1 MLKQI
6 TLENWKNFRH
16 AELYIDPLTVLI
28 GTNASGKSNVIDA
41 LDFLN
46 GIMQRGSVVE
56 TVLTSIRGGIEWAAR
71 KPETKFSFQVLVDGE
86 NEANEAENYLY
97 KITIENT
104 PTVQV
109 VDESLTLIDSQ
120 NISDS
125 NSSMR
130 LSFLSSSSI
139 SKENVV
145 ISNHSEADK
154 AMEKNYPTSN
164 PWLGRFTENIL
175 PYNSDDVF
183 PDYWWIKTNIPF
195 YKFNNAAQMT
205 SAQSIVPNILR
216 NIFIFNPIPSQMRD
230 YSPLS
235 KKLKRD
241 GSNIA
246 GVLAALPEKQKAEVE
261 ENLLKYLTKLP
272 EGDMRKVW
280 SEPVGRL
287 GRDAMLYC
295 EEIWH
300 PNQEPIIVDAS
311 GMSDGTLRFL
321 AILTAMLTQPE
332 KSLIVIEEV
341 DNGLH
346 PSRAG
351 LLLEMLREIG
361 QQRQIDILVT
371 THNPAL
377 LDELTPDFI
386 PFVMVAY
393 RDKQTGESQL
403 IPLED
408 IEDLPKLIASGTL
421 GKIASKG
428 LIEKSLK
435 ADYKV

>member
-6 TLENWKNFRH
+6 TLENWKSFRH

-28 GTNASGKSNVIDA
+28 GTNASGKSNIVDG

-46 GIMQRGSVVE
+46 SIMQGSSVE
-56 TVLTSIRGGIEWAAR
+56 TVLTGDRFTSGIRGGVEWATR
-71 KPETKFSFQVLVDGE
+71 KPETKFSFQVLVDGKD
-86 NEANEAENYLY
+86 EAGDYLY
-97 KITIENT
+97 KITVETT

-109 VDESLTLIDSQ
+109 IDESLTLIDSP
-120 NISDS
+120 NLLDS
-125 NSSMR
+125 NSSQQ
-130 LSFLSSSSI
+130 LSFISSAPAKNGI
-139 SKENVV
+139 SYNR
-145 ISNHSEADK
+145 SEA
-154 AMEKNYPTSN
+154 EKEFIEKFYPTPN
-164 PWLGRFTENIL
+164 PWLGRFT
-175 PYNSDDVF
+175 
-183 PDYWWIKTNIPF
+183 TQIPF
-195 YKFNNAAQMT
+195 YGFDDVHKMI
-205 SAQSIVPNILR
+205 SAQSIVPNILK
-216 NIFIFNPIPSQMRD
+216 NIFILNPIPSQMRN

-235 KKLKRD
+235 KKLERD

-261 ENLLKYLTKLP
+261 EYLLKYLAKLP

-280 SEPVGRL
+280 AETVGRL
-287 GRDAMLYC
+287 DSDAMLYC
-295 EEIWH
+295 EEIWN
-300 PNQEPIIVDAS
+300 PNQQPMIVDAR

-351 LLLEMLREIG
+351 LLLQMLREIG
-361 QQRQIDILVT
+361 ELRQIDILVT

-386 PFVMVAY
+386 PFVMVTY
-393 RDKQTGESQL
+393 RDKKTGESQL

-408 IEDLPKLIASGTL
+408 IADLPKLMASGTL
-421 GKIASKG
+421 GKLASKG

-435 ADYKV
+435 AD

>member
-6 TLENWKNFRH
+6 TLENWKSFRH

-28 GTNASGKSNVIDA
+28 GTNASGKSNVVDA

-46 GIMQRGSVVE
+46 SMMQRASVE
-56 TVLTSIRGGIEWAAR
+56 TVLIGDRFTPGIRGGIEWAAR

-86 NEANEAENYLY
+86 DKGNDYLY
-97 KITIENT
+97 KITVENT
-104 PTVQV
+104 PSVQV

-120 NISDS
+120 NISDN
-125 NSSMR
+125 NSCQQ
-130 LSFLSSSSI
+130 LFFVSFTY
-139 SKENVV
+139 
-145 ISNHSEADK
+145 
-154 AMEKNYPTSN
+154 EKNRIIYKHYEAEKEVIEKFYPTPN
-164 PWLGRFTENIL
+164 PWLGHFT
-175 PYNSDDVF
+175 D
-183 PDYWWIKTNIPF
+183 KIPF
-195 YKFNNAAQMT
+195 YEFDDVNQMM
-205 SAQSIVPNILR
+205 SAQIIVPEILK
-216 NIFIFNPIPSQMRD
+216 NIFILNPIPSQMR
-230 YSPLS
+230 YPSPLS
-235 KKLKRD
+235 TKLERD

-246 GVLAALPEKQKAEVE
+246 GVLAALPQPIKAQVE
-261 ENLLKYLTKLP
+261 EKLLKYLAKLP
-272 EGDMRKVW
+272 EGDMQKVW
-280 SEPVGRL
+280 SESVGRL
-287 GRDAMLYC
+287 GRDAILYC
-295 EEIWH
+295 EEIWNL
-300 PNQEPIIVDAS
+300 NQEPIIVDAS

-321 AILTAMLTQPE
+321 AILTAMLTQP
-332 KSLIVIEEV
+332 KNSLIVIEEV

-346 PSRAG
+346 PSRAR

-361 QQRQIDILVT
+361 QERQIDILVT

-408 IEDLPKLIASGTL
+408 IADLPKLMASGTL
-421 GKIASKG
+421 GTIASKG

-435 ADYKV
+435 VD

>member
-6 TLENWKNFRH
+6 TLENWKSFRH

-28 GTNASGKSNVIDA
+28 GTNASGKSNVVDA

-46 GIMQRGSVVE
+46 SIMQGASVE
-56 TVLTSIRGGIEWAAR
+56 TVLIHNIRGGIEWAAR

-86 NEANEAENYLY
+86 NEEEDYLY
-97 KITIENT
+97 KITVENT
-104 PTVQV
+104 PNVQV
-109 VDESLTLIDSQ
+109 VDESLTLINSQ
-120 NISDS
+120 NISDNIS
-125 NSSMR
+125 
-130 LSFLSSSSI
+130 LKPPYFISSSFS
-139 SKENVV
+139 
-145 ISNHSEADK
+145 
-154 AMEKNYPTSN
+154 EKNVIT
-164 PWLGRFTENIL
+164 LNISETVKEAL
-175 PYNSDDVF
+175 EG
-183 PDYWWIKTNIPF
+183 IPF
-195 YKFNNAAQMT
+195 DNFDNIEQIVIG
-205 SAQSIVPNILR
+205 QIRVRSILK
-216 NIFIFNPIPSQMRD
+216 NIFILNPIPSQMRD

-235 KKLKRD
+235 KKLERD

-246 GVLAALPEKQKAEVE
+246 GVLAELPEQQKAEVE
-261 ENLLKYLTKLP
+261 ENLLKYLAKLP

-321 AILTAMLTQPE
+321 AILTAMLTQPKE
-332 KSLIVIEEV
+332 SLIVIEEV

-351 LLLEMLREIG
+351 LLLQILKEIG
-361 QQRQIDILVT
+361 QQRQIDVLVT

-386 PFVMVAY
+386 PFVIVAY
-393 RDKQTGESQL
+393 RDIKTGESQL

-428 LIEKSLK
+428 LIEKSLR
-435 ADYKV
+435 AD

>member
-6 TLENWKNFRH
+6 TLENWKSFRH

-28 GTNASGKSNVIDA
+28 GTNASGKSNVVDA

-46 GIMQRGSVVE
+46 SMMQRASVE
-56 TVLTSIRGGIEWAAR
+56 TVLIGGRFTPGIRGGIEWAAR
-71 KPETKFSFQVLVDGE
+71 KPETKFSFQVLVDGKDKG
-86 NEANEAENYLY
+86 NDYFY
-97 KITIENT
+97 KITVENT

-120 NISDS
+120 NISDN
-125 NSSMR
+125 NSCQQ
-130 LSFLSSSSI
+130 LFFVSFTY
-139 SKENVV
+139 
-145 ISNHSEADK
+145 
-154 AMEKNYPTSN
+154 EKNRIIYKHYEAEKEVIEKIYPTPN
-164 PWLGRFTENIL
+164 PWLGHST
-175 PYNSDDVF
+175 D
-183 PDYWWIKTNIPF
+183 KIPF
-195 YKFNNAAQMT
+195 YEFDDINQMM
-205 SAQSIVPNILR
+205 SAQIIVPEILK
-216 NIFIFNPIPSQMRD
+216 NIFILNPIPSQMR
-230 YSPLS
+230 YPSPLS
-235 KKLKRD
+235 TKLERD

-246 GVLAALPEKQKAEVE
+246 GVLAALPQPIKAQVE
-261 ENLLKYLTKLP
+261 EKLLKYLAKLP
-272 EGDMRKVW
+272 EGDMQKVW
-280 SEPVGRL
+280 SESVGRL
-287 GRDAMLYC
+287 GRDAILYC
-295 EEIWH
+295 EEIWNL
-300 PNQEPIIVDAS
+300 NQEPIIVDAS

-321 AILTAMLTQPE
+321 AILTAMLTQP
-332 KSLIVIEEV
+332 KNSLIVIEEV

-346 PSRAG
+346 PSRAR

-361 QQRQIDILVT
+361 QERQIDILVT

-408 IEDLPKLIASGTL
+408 IADLPKLMASGTL
-421 GKIASKG
+421 GTIASKG

-435 ADYKV
+435 VD

>member
-6 TLENWKNFRH
+6 TLENWKSFRY

-28 GTNASGKSNVIDA
+28 GTNASGKSNVVDA

-46 GIMQRGSVVE
+46 SIMQGTSVE
-56 TVLTSIRGGIEWAAR
+56 AVLTGDRYSSGIRGGVEWAVR
-71 KPETKFSFQVLVDGE
+71 KPETKFSFQVLVDGKD
-86 NEANEAENYLY
+86 EAGDYLY
-97 KITIENT
+97 KITIET
-104 PTVQV
+104 QPTIQV
-109 VDESLTLIDSQ
+109 IDESLTLIDSQ
-120 NISDS
+120 KLSDS
-125 NSSMR
+125 NSFQQ
-130 LSFLSSSSI
+130 LSFISFNLGKNGQINLNLSE
-139 SKENVV
+139 KEKEY
-145 ISNHSEADK
+145 I
-154 AMEKNYPTSN
+154 EKFYPTPN
-164 PWLGRFTENIL
+164 PWLGPLT
-175 PYNSDDVF
+175 
-183 PDYWWIKTNIPF
+183 TQIPF
-195 YKFNNAAQMT
+195 YEFDNIHQMMF
-205 SAQSIVPNILR
+205 AQSIVLNILK
-216 NIFIFNPIPSQMRD
+216 NIFILNPIPSQMRD

-235 KKLKRD
+235 KKLERD
-241 GSNIA
+241 GFNIA
-246 GVLAALPEKQKAEVE
+246 GVLAALPEKHKAEVE
-261 ENLLKYLTKLP
+261 EYLLKYLAKLP

-280 SEPVGRL
+280 AETVGRL
-287 GRDAMLYC
+287 DSDAMLYC

-300 PNQEPIIVDAS
+300 PNQKPMIVDAR

-351 LLLEMLREIG
+351 LLLQMLREIG
-361 QQRQIDILVT
+361 EQRQIDVLVT
-371 THNPAL
+371 THNSAL

-386 PFVMVAY
+386 PFVMVTY
-393 RDKQTGESQL
+393 QDKQTGESQL

-408 IEDLPKLIASGTL
+408 IADLPKLMASGTL

-435 ADYKV
+435 AD

>member
-6 TLENWKNFRH
+6 TLENWKSFRH

-28 GTNASGKSNVIDA
+28 GTNASGKSNIVDA

-46 GIMQRGSVVE
+46 GIMQTPSVE
-56 TVLTSIRGGIEWAAR
+56 TVLIGIRGGIEWAAR
-71 KPETKFSFQVLVDGE
+71 KPETKFSFQVLVDGKDE
-86 NEANEAENYLY
+86 GDDYLY
-97 KITIENT
+97 KITLEIT
-104 PTVQV
+104 PLVQV
-109 VDESLTLIDSQ
+109 VDESLTLVDSQ

-125 NSSMR
+125 NSSNKPFFI
-130 LSFLSSSSI
+130 LSAPSKNGIIFDRYEP
-139 SKENVV
+139 SKEV
-145 ISNHSEADK
+145 
-154 AMEKNYPTSN
+154 MEKIFPN
-164 PWLGRFTENIL
+164 PKPSLGNL
-175 PYNSDDVF
+175 AKD
-183 PDYWWIKTNIPF
+183 IPF
-195 YKFNNAAQMT
+195 YNFDNIHQMLY
-205 SAQSIVPNILR
+205 AQSIVPNNLKDIL
-216 NIFIFNPIPSQMRD
+216 ILNPIPSQMRD

-235 KKLKRD
+235 KKLERD

-261 ENLLKYLTKLP
+261 ENLLKYLAKLP

-287 GRDAMLYC
+287 GKDAMLYC

-300 PNQEPIIVDAS
+300 YNQEQIIVDAS

-321 AILTAMLTQPE
+321 AILTAMLAQPE

-361 QQRQIDILVT
+361 KKCQIDVLVT

-393 RDKQTGESQL
+393 RDKKTGESQL
-403 IPLED
+403 IPLEYID
-408 IEDLPKLIASGTL
+408 DLPKLMASGNL
-421 GKIASKG
+421 GTIVSKG

-435 ADYKV
+435 AD

>member
-1 MLKQI
+1 MLKQV
-6 TLENWKNFRH
+6 TLENWKSFRH

-28 GTNASGKSNVIDA
+28 GTNASGKSNVVDA

-46 GIMQRGSVVE
+46 SIMQGASVE
-56 TVLTSIRGGIEWAAR
+56 TVLTDIRGGIEWAAK
-71 KPETKFSFQVLVDGE
+71 KPETKFSFQVLVDGKD
-86 NEANEAENYLY
+86 EADDYLY
-97 KITIENT
+97 KITIENK

-120 NISDS
+120 NLSDS
-125 NSSMR
+125 NS
-130 LSFLSSSSI
+130 FKQPYFIASI
-139 SKENVV
+139 SKEKVNVV
-145 ISNHSEADK
+145 AYTHPEADQ
-154 AMEKNYPTSN
+154 AMEKFYPTSN
-164 PWLGRFTENIL
+164 PWLSRFTANIPL
-175 PYNSDDVF
+175 SYDFDDVP
-183 PDYWWIKTNIPF
+183 PDYWFRATNIPF
-195 YKFNNAAQMT
+195 YKFDDADQMI
-205 SAQSIVPNILR
+205 SAQVIVPNILK

-230 YSPLS
+230 YSSLS
-235 KKLKRD
+235 KKLERD

-246 GVLAALPEKQKAEVE
+246 GVLAELPEQQKAEVE
-261 ENLLKYLTKLP
+261 ENLLKYLAKLP

-280 SEPVGRL
+280 AEPVGRL

-351 LLLEMLREIG
+351 LLLQMLREIG
-361 QQRQIDILVT
+361 QQRQIDVLVT

-386 PFVMVAY
+386 AFVMVAY
-393 RDKQTGESQL
+393 RDKQSGESQL

-408 IEDLPKLIASGTL
+408 IQDLPKLMASGTL

-435 ADYKV
+435 AD

>member
-6 TLENWKNFRH
+6 TLENWKSFRH

-28 GTNASGKSNVIDA
+28 GRNASGKSNVVDA

-46 GIMQRGSVVE
+46 SMMQRASVE
-56 TVLTSIRGGIEWAAR
+56 TVLIGDRFTPGIRGGIEWAAR

-86 NEANEAENYLY
+86 DKGNDYLY
-97 KITIENT
+97 KITVENT
-104 PTVQV
+104 PSVQV

-120 NISDS
+120 NISDN
-125 NSSMR
+125 NSCQQ
-130 LSFLSSSSI
+130 LFFVSFTY
-139 SKENVV
+139 
-145 ISNHSEADK
+145 
-154 AMEKNYPTSN
+154 EKNRIIYKHYEAEKEVIEKFYPTPN
-164 PWLGRFTENIL
+164 PWLGHFT
-175 PYNSDDVF
+175 D
-183 PDYWWIKTNIPF
+183 KIPF
-195 YKFNNAAQMT
+195 YEFDDVNQMM
-205 SAQSIVPNILR
+205 SAQIIVPEILK
-216 NIFIFNPIPSQMRD
+216 NIFILNPIPSQMR
-230 YSPLS
+230 YPSPLS
-235 KKLKRD
+235 TKLERD

-246 GVLAALPEKQKAEVE
+246 GVLAALPQPIKAQVE
-261 ENLLKYLTKLP
+261 EKLLKYLAKLP
-272 EGDMRKVW
+272 EGDMQKVW
-280 SEPVGRL
+280 SESVGRL
-287 GRDAMLYC
+287 GRDAILYC
-295 EEIWH
+295 EEIWNL
-300 PNQEPIIVDAS
+300 NQEPIIVDAS

-321 AILTAMLTQPE
+321 AILTAMLTQP
-332 KSLIVIEEV
+332 KNSLIVIEEV

-346 PSRAG
+346 PSRAR

-361 QQRQIDILVT
+361 QERQIDILVT

-408 IEDLPKLIASGTL
+408 IADLPKLMASGTL
-421 GKIASKG
+421 GTIASKG

-435 ADYKV
+435 VD

>member
-6 TLENWKNFRH
+6 TLENWKSFRH

-28 GTNASGKSNVIDA
+28 GTNASGKSNIVDA

-46 GIMQRGSVVE
+46 SIMQGASVE
-56 TVLTSIRGGIEWAAR
+56 TVLIGIRGGIEWAAR
-71 KPETKFSFQVLVDGE
+71 KPETKFSFQVLVDGKDE
-86 NEANEAENYLY
+86 EDDYLY
-97 KITIENT
+97 KITLEVT
-104 PTVQV
+104 PLVQV
-109 VDESLTLIDSQ
+109 VDESLTLVDSQ

-125 NSSMR
+125 NSSKQLYFISSN
-130 LSFLSSSSI
+130 LSQDGIIYNL
-139 SKENVV
+139 
-145 ISNHSEADK
+145 SEAGK
-154 AMEKNYPTSN
+154 EVLEKLYPIPN
-164 PWLGRFTENIL
+164 PWLNRFTT
-175 PYNSDDVF
+175 
-183 PDYWWIKTNIPF
+183 KIPF
-195 YKFNNAAQMT
+195 YEFDNIEQMMI
-205 SAQSIVPNILR
+205 AQSKVPNILK
-216 NIFIFNPIPSQMRD
+216 NIFILNPIPSQMRD
-230 YSPLS
+230 YSSVS

-261 ENLLKYLTKLP
+261 ENLLKYLAKLP

-300 PNQEPIIVDAS
+300 SNQEPIIVDAS

-321 AILTAMLTQPE
+321 AILTAMLTQPKE
-332 KSLIVIEEV
+332 SLIVIEEV

-361 QQRQIDILVT
+361 QQRQIDVLVT

-408 IEDLPKLIASGTL
+408 IDDLPKLMASGNL

-428 LIEKSLK
+428 LIEKSLRG
-435 ADYKV
+435 D

>member
-6 TLENWKNFRH
+6 TLENWKSFRH

-28 GTNASGKSNVIDA
+28 GTNASGKSNVVDA

-46 GIMQRGSVVE
+46 SIMQGTSVE
-56 TVLTSIRGGIEWAAR
+56 AVLTGDRFTSGIRGGVEWAVR

-86 NEANEAENYLY
+86 NEAGDYLY
-97 KITIENT
+97 KITIET
-104 PTVQV
+104 QPTIQV
-109 VDESLTLIDSQ
+109 IDEYLTLIDSQ
-120 NISDS
+120 KLSDS
-125 NSSMR
+125 NSFQQ
-130 LSFLSSSSI
+130 LFFISSTLI
-139 SKENVV
+139 PDGVKYQLYEANKEF
-145 ISNHSEADK
+145 IK
-154 AMEKNYPTSN
+154 KFYPTPN
-164 PWLGRFTENIL
+164 PWLGRFTT
-175 PYNSDDVF
+175 
-183 PDYWWIKTNIPF
+183 KIPF
-195 YKFNNAAQMT
+195 YEFDDLNQMMF
-205 SAQSIVPNILR
+205 AQSIVPNILKK
-216 NIFIFNPIPSQMRD
+216 IFILNPIPSQMRD

-235 KKLKRD
+235 KRLERD

-261 ENLLKYLTKLP
+261 EYLLKYLAKLP
-272 EGDMRKVW
+272 EGDMKKVW
-280 SEPVGRL
+280 AETVGRL

-300 PNQEPIIVDAS
+300 PNQQSMIVDAC

-351 LLLEMLREIG
+351 LLLQMLREIG
-361 QQRQIDILVT
+361 DQRQIDVLVT
-371 THNPAL
+371 THNSAL
-377 LDELTPDFI
+377 LDELTPKFI
-386 PFVMVAY
+386 PFVMVTY

-408 IEDLPKLIASGTL
+408 IEDLPKLMASGTL

-435 ADYKV
+435 AD

>member
-6 TLENWKNFRH
+6 TLENWKSFRH

-28 GTNASGKSNVIDA
+28 GRNASGKSNVVDA

-46 GIMQRGSVVE
+46 SMMQRASVE
-56 TVLTSIRGGIEWAAR
+56 TVLIGDRFTPGIRGGIEWAAR

-86 NEANEAENYLY
+86 DKGNDYLY
-97 KITIENT
+97 KITVENT
-104 PTVQV
+104 PSVQV

-120 NISDS
+120 NISDN
-125 NSSMR
+125 NSCQQ
-130 LSFLSSSSI
+130 LFFVSFTY
-139 SKENVV
+139 
-145 ISNHSEADK
+145 
-154 AMEKNYPTSN
+154 EKNRIIYKHYEAEKEVIEKFYPTPN
-164 PWLGRFTENIL
+164 PWLGHFT
-175 PYNSDDVF
+175 D
-183 PDYWWIKTNIPF
+183 KIPF
-195 YKFNNAAQMT
+195 YEFDDVNQMM
-205 SAQSIVPNILR
+205 SAQIIVPEILK
-216 NIFIFNPIPSQMRD
+216 NIFILNPIPSQMR
-230 YSPLS
+230 YPSPLS
-235 KKLKRD
+235 TKLERD

-246 GVLAALPEKQKAEVE
+246 GVLAALPQPIKAQVE
-261 ENLLKYLTKLP
+261 EKLLKYLAKLP
-272 EGDMRKVW
+272 EGDIQKVW
-280 SEPVGRL
+280 SESVGRL
-287 GRDAMLYC
+287 GRDAILYC
-295 EEIWH
+295 EEIWNL
-300 PNQEPIIVDAS
+300 NQEPIIVDAS

-321 AILTAMLTQPE
+321 AILTAMLTQP
-332 KSLIVIEEV
+332 KNSLIVIEEV

-346 PSRAG
+346 PSRAR

-361 QQRQIDILVT
+361 QERQIDILVT

-408 IEDLPKLIASGTL
+408 IADLPKLMASGTL
-421 GKIASKG
+421 GTIASKG

-435 ADYKV
+435 VD